1 MNDDPN
7 AVFRTRSLPR
17 HTESQAEDV
26 LPRFI
31 SPRIF
36 LALWLLVGMLIGA
49 GLAIWL
55 ATGGG

>member
-1 MNDDPN
+1 MNENPN
-7 AVFRTRSLPR
+7 AVFRTNSLR
-17 HTESQAEDV
+17 RAEEQAQDV

-36 LALWLLVGMLIGA
+36 LALWLLVGMLVGA
-49 GLAIWL
+49 GVAIWL